1 MLSLDKVVAGAKV
14 RGLAGAVPVE
24 VVRTEW
30 IGADALNVVYRGA
43 DGPAEVLLFRDA
55 EPRLELV
62 QASRAFSFDG
72 DGEAF
77 RIASEAQRIRLAH
90 LFDPY
95 LAVHSSRIEPLPH
108 QITAVYGEML
118 PRQPLR
124 FLLAD
129 DPGAGKTIMAGL
141 LIKEL
146 IIRGD
151 LERCLII
158 APGNLVEQWQD
169 ELKDKFDLTFDIVSR
184 EQIETSVTGNPFI
197 ERSRLIMRLDM
208 AARSE
213 TLQAKLQAAP
223 DWDLVVCDEAHRM
236 AASLFGTEVKYT
248 KRYKLGQLAGGR
260 ARHFMLMSATPHNG
274 NDADF
279 ELFMGLLDADRFEG
293 RPREGVR
300 KVDVSDL
307 MRRLTK
313 EELRKFD
320 GAPLFP
326 ERKAYTIQYQLSDLE
341 AQLYAAVTQYVRNEM
356 RNLNNLGDD
365 KRRNNVGF
373 ALQILQRRLASS
385 PAAIF
390 HSLRRRRND
399 WKHGSPR
406 SALLRVAAG
415 CKNRTSSLRSSTMRR
430 TVISTKRA
438 VPNWKRPSRRSRIAP
453 RPHKRSPSWKPS
465 WWFSV
470 IWKSSLIGC
479 AGPVRMPNGASS
491 AKFSISRR

>member
-1 MLSLDKVVAGAKV
+1 MEAGRARPHWLRQLYAFSRLVGVDLPTFDDIKPGARL
-14 RGLAGAVPVE
+14 RGLDPAGLAE
-24 VVRTEW
+24 VVQVARF
-30 IGADALNVVYRGA
+30 GADALNLVFRVDGRVGERLVYRGEESSFEFVEAGRTYAFDA
-43 DGPAEVLLFRDA
+43 DGGLL
-55 EPRLELV
+55 RL
-62 QASRAFSFDG
+62 
-72 DGEAF
+72 
-77 RIASEAQRIRLAH
+77 ASEAYRIRLAY

-95 LAVHSSRIEPLPH
+95 LAVSASQIEALPH

-124 FLLAD
+124 FPLAD

-184 EQIETSVTGNPFI
+184 EQIETSVTGNPFV

-213 TLQAKLQAAP
+213 ALQAKLQAAP

-248 KRYKLGQLAGGR
+248 KRYKLGQLVGGH
-260 ARHFMLMSATPHNG
+260 ARHFLLMSATPHNG
-274 NDADF
+274 SDADF
-279 ELFMGLLDADRFEG
+279 QLFMGLLDADRFEG
-293 RPREGVR
+293 RPREGAR

-313 EELRKFD
+313 EELTKFD

-326 ERKAYTIQYQLSDLE
+326 ERKASTIQYQLSDLE

-385 PAAIF
+385 PAAIYR
-390 HSLRRRRND
+390 SLLRRRERLEA
-399 WKHGSPR
+399 R
-406 SALLRVAAG
+406 LAEE
-415 CKNRTSSLRSSTMRR
+415 
-430 TVISTKRA
+430 
-438 VPNWKRPSRRSRIAP
+438 RIIARGGRLP
-453 RPHKRSPSWKPS
+453 
-465 WWFSV
+465 
-470 IWKSSLIGC
+470 
-479 AGPVRMPNGASS
+479 
-491 AKFSISRR
+491 